1 MYTSTDLDKL
11 RQIMEENQELAD
23 IISRILS
30 SHRESISTITH
41 EIRNPLTLVYS
52 SLQLIE
58 SNHPEVHTFRHW
70 DAMHQDVLYMVLLS
84 VSHIH

>member
-11 RQIMEENQELAD
+11 RQIMAKSPEHTDIFSRFLA
-23 IISRILS
+23 SQKEFLS
-30 SHRESISTITH
+30 VITH

-58 SNHPEVHTFRHW
+58 
-70 DAMHQDVLYMVLLS
+70 A
-84 VSHIH
+84 

>member
-11 RQIMEENQELAD
+11 RQIMAENHELAGT
-23 IISRILS
+23 INKLLS

-70 DAMHQDVLYMVLLS
+70 DDMHQYVLYMM
-84 VSHIH
+84 